1 MSLQPATP
9 RQPPT
14 GVVTIVG
21 TLLGIVGGGALAGAA
36 VAVVTAPGSGV
47 AVAIGAFTL
56 PLAFGLGLS
65 AWRGLLGAWL
75 MTILG
80 RSLLRSRGDEER
92 FREETRRS
100 FGGIRDAGPGGLPF
114 TWVFVPVAAVVGLTA
129 GLALFLVER
138 GTTTLASVSL
148 PVAATAYGFVLRRL
162 ARDGRMPL
170 PDE

>member
-1 MSLQPATP
+1 MSLEPATP
-9 RQPPT
+9 RHPPT
-14 GVVTIVG
+14 GFMQIAG
-21 TLLGIVGGGALAGAA
+21 TLLAIVGGGALAGAA
-36 VAVVTAPGSGV
+36 VAVVTAPGSS
-47 AVAIGAFTL
+47 VAIAICAFTL

-80 RSLLRSRGDEER
+80 RSMLRSRGDEAR
-92 FREETRRS
+92 FREETKRA
-100 FGGIRDAGPGGLPF
+100 FGGMRDAGPGGLPF
-114 TWVFVPVAAVVGLTA
+114 TWVFVPVAAVVGMTA

-138 GTTTLASVSL
+138 GTTTLASVAL

-162 ARDGRMPL
+162 ARGGRMPL

>member
-1 MSLQPATP
+1 MEPDTR

-14 GVVTIVG
+14 GFVEIAGMLLAIVAS
-21 TLLGIVGGGALAGAA
+21 GALAGAA
-36 VAVVTAPGSGV
+36 LALVTAPGSS
-47 AVAIGAFTL
+47 VAIAVCAFTL

-80 RSLLRSRGDEER
+80 RSMLRSRGDEDR
-92 FREETRRS
+92 FREETKRS
-100 FGGIRDAGPGGLPF
+100 FATIRDAGPGGLPF

-129 GLALFLVER
+129 GLALFLIER
-138 GTTTLASVSL
+138 GTTTLASVAL

-162 ARDGRMPL
+162 ARQGRMPL